1 MRNPHEF
8 YGEVEIN
15 DVIKLHG
22 EIDGSE
28 QSFYGEVF
36 NIESTDD
43 GIEVDMN
50 AYALPS
56 DEFYT
61 FQFTEQATDE
71 ESVTLLL
78 RGRDESPLDVGRVEE
93 LMVYEPKR

>member
-1 MRNPHEF
+1 MRDPHEF
-8 YGEVEIN
+8 FGEIELD

-22 EIDGSE
+22 EIEGTE

-36 NIESTDD
+36 NIESTND

-50 AYALPS
+50 SYALPS

-61 FQFTEQATDE
+61 FEFTEQPANE
-71 ESVTLLL
+71 GSVNLLL
-78 RGRDESPLDVGRVEE
+78 RGRDEDPLDVGSVEE
-93 LMVYEPKR
+93 VMVYEPRR